1 MLEIVQSQ
9 QILDIFDH
17 PPFLDIQSIHTDIH
31 STYMHMVTFTMH
43 VQAHHAVAPK
53 GT

>member
-17 PPFLDIQSIHTDIH
+17 PPFLDIQSIHTDIQ
-31 STYMHMVTFTMH
+31 STYMHTVTFTMH